1 MVIKENLKRYIQ
13 EHLKKSASPLFIER
27 TFNVIDASPNDKESL
42 LKASTRIGNMIL
54 LFIDRKLAKE
64 VFENL
69 KTIIED
75 SNK

>member
-13 EHLKKSASPLFIER
+13 EQLKKTASPLFIER
-27 TFNVIDASPNDKESL
+27 TFNVIDASSNDKESL
-42 LKASTRIGNMIL
+42 LKSSERIGNMIL
-54 LFIDRKLAKE
+54 LFIDRNLAKE

-69 KTIIED
+69 KTIIEN